1 MCVCACTQLYISPPF
16 SPLFFISVCFPLCF
30 GNWTRSAV
38 ISSENAAS
46 GGILDPGTEAKAS
59 GITGESPRSPESRRR
74 LFAGWEHASVTRQ
87 LARQMLRGLGEGR
100 REGEAG
106 PAAGRCYAAERESI
120 MPAGAGSRT
129 TARPKPPGL
138 RNDSSNQSSGWWC
151 RSITLHIPAH
161 PTLTAYEGGTPAA
174 VILSPEMQTKA
185 QRS

>member
-1 MCVCACTQLYISPPF
+1 MCLCACTQLYISPPF

-100 REGEAG
+100 QIPETPQPRFLPFPPPPFLRSPYENSAAPHLPEVTQPDAGTGAGNPSQPAPG
-106 PAAGRCYAAERESI
+106 PAS
-120 MPAGAGSRT
+120 
-129 TARPKPPGL
+129 
-138 RNDSSNQSSGWWC
+138 Q
-151 RSITLHIPAH
+151 
-161 PTLTAYEGGTPAA
+161 A
-174 VILSPEMQTKA
+174 VSLI
-185 QRS
+185 R

>member
-1 MCVCACTQLYISPPF
+1 MWSGMLRQEST
-16 SPLFFISVCFPLCF
+16 
-30 GNWTRSAV
+30 WTREEEQTLA
-38 ISSENAAS
+38 
-46 GGILDPGTEAKAS
+46 PGTPVFPSTPLHLLLEPPQGCSKRQAF
-59 GITGESPRSPESRRR
+59 P
-74 LFAGWEHASVTRQ
+74 GWFPWQ
-87 LARQMLRGLGEGR
+87 QLRGLGEGR

-120 MPAGAGSRT
+120 MPAGAGRRT
-129 TARPKPPGL
+129 TARPNPPGL